1 MPDFMSNLKIVN
13 SAIRTVL
20 VVGACGII
28 GYGGYF
34 GYENYV
40 RPSQEAKQAIADLAT
55 IKQDF
60 EAQAK
65 KLAESETNLKVKTGQ
80 LNKAHKLNERLETSM
95 KLLKVDRRIANVKVL
110 KKGQDEDGN
119 PTMDVSFTEVDE
131 NGRDVGSSKIY
142 TIKGTKFYVDGWV
155 VAFDD
160 KYIEDA
166 DELRGASLF
175 VFKSIYGDAEAPK
188 DAQRLDVATNG
199 RPGIYEDDAK
209 SDFENKIWDDFW
221 RVSNDVHLQDE
232 MGIRA
237 VHGLAPYIEG
247 KEGKTYKVEI
257 RASGSA
263 SLRVINT
270 P

>member
-1 MPDFMSNLKIVN
+1 MSDFMSHVKTVN
-13 SAIRTVL
+13 SSIRTVL
-20 VVGACGII
+20 VLGACGVIV
-28 GYGGYF
+28 YGGYF

-40 RPSQEAKQAIADLAT
+40 KPSQEAKQAIASLAT
-55 IKQDF
+55 MKQDF
-60 EAQAK
+60 EAQSVR
-65 KLAESETNLKVKTGQ
+65 LAESESMLKVKTVELG
-80 LNKAHKLNERLETSM
+80 KAEQLNERLETSM

-110 KKGQDEDGN
+110 KKSEDENGN
-119 PTMDVSFTEVDE
+119 PIMDVSFTEIDE
-131 NGRDVGSSKIY
+131 DGRNVGSSKIY

-160 KYIEDA
+160 KYIENS

-232 MGIRA
+232 LGIRA

-263 SLRVINT
+263 SLRVVNT